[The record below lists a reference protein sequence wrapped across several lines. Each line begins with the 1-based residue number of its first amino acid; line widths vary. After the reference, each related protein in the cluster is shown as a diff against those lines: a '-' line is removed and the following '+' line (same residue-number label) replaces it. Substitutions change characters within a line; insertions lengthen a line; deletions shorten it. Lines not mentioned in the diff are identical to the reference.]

1 MDWLLARG
9 ADPNAFST
17 AADTPLS
24 VAVADGSLATIRKL
38 LDAGGNAT
46 EGNLLHRA
54 AERTDVSADII
65 DLLVSRGAQVE
76 AIEFQNPLACRLRHP
91 LTRGTA
97 LHVACRVGNVEA
109 VSALL
114 RHGAS
119 PTSTRRRYHEEER
132 TTSIDVARK
141 EGNDVI
147 LALLIRTARM

>member
-1 MDWLLARG
+1 MAQG

-17 AADTPLS
+17 AADTPLT
-24 VAVADGSLATIRKL
+24 VAVRDGSISTVRKL
-38 LDAGGNAT
+38 LDAGGDAT
-46 EGNLLHRA
+46 EGNLLHCA
-54 AERTDVSADII
+54 VERDHDSADII
-65 DLLVSRGAQVE
+65 DLLVSRGAQVD
-76 AIEFQNPLACRLRHP
+76 AIVYRNPLACTLRHH

-97 LHVACRVGNVEA
+97 LHEACWLGNVGA

-132 TTSIDVARK
+132 TTPIDVARK

-147 LALLIRTARM
+147 LALLNRTARM